1 MSHRQ
6 FRTIAAVIVAVSM
19 GIIGF
24 AGCGLRSD
32 NSSATSDGRSSVV
45 DSQSDDSQQQH
56 SFTDK
61 EGIQKEYQ
69 QSLAQLQF
77 PEGFT
82 PPETMNEQLLQADSY
97 EKGFGDSAVSFV
109 WVCAWEQDWL
119 DHYATD
125 EQAAAVALEQ
135 LGKAKD
141 MPFMQGARVDDNTR
155 EYMQTNLD
163 KAALGDASGIQQDV
177 DANCTAAQ

>member
-1 MSHRQ
+1 MNHRR
-6 FRTIAAVIVAVSM
+6 FRIVATVVVAASM
-19 GIIGF
+19 GMIGF
-24 AGCGLRSD
+24 AGCGLHSD

-45 DSQSDDSQQQH
+45 ESQDDTSQQKNN
-56 SFTDK
+56 FTDK

-69 QSLAQLQF
+69 QSLARLQF

-97 EKGFGDSAVSFV
+97 EKGFGDSAASFV

-155 EYMQTNLD
+155 ESMQTNLD
-163 KAALGDASGIQQDV
+163 KATLGDASGIQQDV
-177 DANCTAAQ
+177 DANCTAQ